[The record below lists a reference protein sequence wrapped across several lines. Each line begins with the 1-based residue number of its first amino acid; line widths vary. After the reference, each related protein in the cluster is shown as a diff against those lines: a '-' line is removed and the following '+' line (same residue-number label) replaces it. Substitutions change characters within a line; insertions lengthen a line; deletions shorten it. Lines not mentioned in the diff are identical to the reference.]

1 MAPRSYTLKQRAE
14 TTTATR
20 RRILEAA
27 TDLYRER
34 GVDGTTLTAVAERA
48 DVARGTVI
56 HHFGSADGL
65 LGAALDDLLD
75 RLEVPDERLLDGIVG
90 WEARV
95 RTFID
100 AMIAFQ
106 ERSQSWWTTFE
117 NEMTRPVLQEREATY
132 WAAFERLMARALGPD
147 LSKDPLAAAIVVGLA
162 HPATAGTFAW
172 AFERA
177 GRSGAEA
184 RRVLGDMAIT
194 ALERIA
200 KERQVSIG

>member
-1 MAPRSYTLKQRAE
+1 MAPRSYTLKRRAE
-14 TTTATR
+14 TATATR

-27 TDLYRER
+27 TDLYRDR
-34 GVDGTTLTAVAERA
+34 GIDGTTLTAVAERA

-65 LGAALDDLLD
+65 LGAALDDLVD
-75 RLEVPDERLLDGIVG
+75 RLELPDERLLDGVEG
-90 WEARV
+90 WQARV

-100 AMIAFQ
+100 AIIAFQ

-117 NEMTRPVLQEREATY
+117 SDMTRPVLKEREARY
-132 WAAFERLMARALGPD
+132 WAMFERLLESALGPD
-147 LSKDPLAAAIVVGLA
+147 MAKDSLARAIVLSLS
-162 HPATAGTFAW
+162 HPATAGTFGW

-177 GRSGAEA
+177 GRTSEEA
-184 RRVLGDMAIT
+184 RQVVGDLAIG

-200 KERQVSIG
+200 EGREVRIG